1 MSRRN
6 YELEEEIIKF
16 ITNYVS
22 INMCSPSVREIADRF
37 NCAPSNIARYLARL
51 DEEGKLKRIGTRNL
65 ETFNLDNVVQIPLVG
80 QIACGV
86 PIFASQNID
95 SYIPMPKSV
104 VGVGEYFA
112 LTAKGDSM
120 IDAGIDDGDIVIVKI
135 QNTAIEGQIVVALI
149 DDEATLKRYYL
160 DHKNNRVILH
170 PENKTMEDIILD
182 DIVIQGIATKIIKNV
197 R

>member
-1 MSRRN
+1 MSKRN
-6 YELEEEIIKF
+6 YDLENDIVEY
-16 ITNYVS
+16 ITSYVS

-51 DEEGKLKRIGTRNL
+51 DEEGRLKRNGTRQI
-65 ETFNLDNVVQIPLVG
+65 ETFNLDNTVQVPLVG
-80 QIACGV
+80 QIACGS
-86 PIFASQNID
+86 PILASQNID

-104 VGVGEYFA
+104 VGVGEFFA

-120 IDAGIDDGDIVIVKI
+120 IEAGIDDGDIVIVKI
-135 QNTAIEGQIVVALI
+135 QNYAMEGQIVVALL

-160 DHKNNRVILH
+160 DRKHHSVILH
-170 PENKTMEDIILD
+170 PENKDYEDIIVGD
-182 DIVIQGIATKIIKNV
+182 VEIQGIAIKVIKSV